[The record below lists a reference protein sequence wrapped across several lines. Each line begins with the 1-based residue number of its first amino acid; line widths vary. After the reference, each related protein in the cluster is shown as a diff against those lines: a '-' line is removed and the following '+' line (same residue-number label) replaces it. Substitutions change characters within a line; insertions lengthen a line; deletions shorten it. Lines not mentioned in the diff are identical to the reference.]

1 MLATPFGQQLAPMA
15 GGLQAQLRTAAPPAP
30 PSLAGLVAQLPR
42 GLPAAAYPGP
52 VAQQPA
58 SAPAASA
65 GAGAAAAGPAQGA
78 GGVAPVPRAPDF
90 AAEIRAAAAGAAAAT
105 AGAPVPGQERL
116 SGAASGLVAD
126 ALPAEREQTH
136 TELDAGGGDVAAHAA
151 EADAGV
157 HSSPGHTAAGAAGAA
172 KASAGAPA
180 ACAGAAPSARD
191 GAAPLARGAG
201 SGAGAGGASE
211 AEAQAKRAFEAAVR
225 AEFVRLMAGG
235 GLSPNEGRGAG
246 GAACRGRACI
256 RAGAG
261 CSVVDG

>member
-1 MLATPFGQQLAPMA
+1 VLATPFGQQLAPMA

-42 GLPAAAYPGP
+42 GPPAAAYPGP

-78 GGVAPVPRAPDF
+78 GAVAPGPRAPDF
-90 AAEIRAAAAGAAAAT
+90 AAEIRAAAAGAAAAGAAAAT
-105 AGAPVPGQERL
+105 AGAPVPGRERL

-136 TELDAGGGDVAAHAA
+136 TELDAGGGDVAAHAP

-172 KASAGAPA
+172 EASAGAPA

-201 SGAGAGGASE
+201 SGAGAAGAVE
-211 AEAQAKRAFEAAVR
+211 VEAQAKRAFEAAVR

-235 GLSPNEGRGAG
+235 GLSPNE
-246 GAACRGRACI
+246 AAALAVQHAAAARA
-256 RAGAG
+256 
-261 CSVVDG
+261 